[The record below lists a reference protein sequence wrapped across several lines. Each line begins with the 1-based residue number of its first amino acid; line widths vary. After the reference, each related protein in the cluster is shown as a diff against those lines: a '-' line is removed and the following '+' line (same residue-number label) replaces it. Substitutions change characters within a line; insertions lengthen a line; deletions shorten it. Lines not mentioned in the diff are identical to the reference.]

1 MMKNEND
8 VFKDIIGYDDIKDNL
23 NMIIDVLNNKEKY
36 ESLGCSL
43 PNGLLLYGSP
53 GTGKTSMANSLI
65 NSLNRESFVIR
76 KIKSDGSFINHIN
89 KVFEDAISK
98 QPAIILLDDLD
109 KFSEH
114 DDNSTNNEEYVVVQS
129 LIDQVKNQDVF
140 VMATANDIGDL
151 PNSLKR
157 AGRFDIKIEVKKP
170 KEEEAIEIFDYYLK
184 RKKID
189 NNIKVKNIA
198 SILNGSSCADLE
210 MVCNQAGIYA
220 GYKNKERIEM
230 DDLLK
235 AALEHEYNALF
246 VKRIG
251 NDRELIKTAYHE
263 AGHAL
268 VGELL
273 ERGSVAFIT
282 IMKNDGDIEG
292 FTSFHQNE
300 RYYANFKYMENRV
313 KTLLAGKA
321 AIENVY
327 NECDVGVTNDLNRA
341 FRIVQRFIDDYSL
354 DGFKYRNNQYIDTSV
369 DVQNSFDK
377 RVREMIENYYVEV
390 KLMLV
395 EHRELLDKLAN
406 ELRNKKVLFQDEIEK
421 IIKVG
426 HRNDENKI

>member
-8 VFKDIIGYDDIKDNL
+8 VFKDIIGYEDIKDNL
-23 NMIIDVLNNKEKY
+23 SMIIDVLNNKEKY
-36 ESLGCSL
+36 EKLGCSV

-53 GTGKTSMANSLI
+53 GTGKTSMANALI
-65 NSLNRESFVIR
+65 SALNRESFVIR

-89 KVFEDAISK
+89 KVFEDAISS
-98 QPAIILLDDLD
+98 QPSIILLDDLD

-129 LIDQVKNQDVF
+129 LIDSVKDKDVF

-151 PNSLKR
+151 PKSLKR
-157 AGRFDIKIEVKKP
+157 AGRFDIKIEVKRP
-170 KEEEAIEIFDYYLK
+170 KEEEAVKIFDYYLK
-184 RKKID
+184 RKQID
-189 NNIKVKNIA
+189 WNIKVKNIA

-210 MVCNQAGIYA
+210 KVCNQAGIYA
-220 GYKNKERIEM
+220 GYRSKDKIEM
-230 DDLLK
+230 EDLLK
-235 AALEHEYNALF
+235 AALEHVYDARFE
-246 VKRIG
+246 KKIG
-251 NDRELIKTAYHE
+251 NDKELIKTAYHE
-263 AGHAL
+263 AAHAL

-273 ERGSVAFIT
+273 ERDSVAFIT

-321 AIENVY
+321 ATEIVY
-327 NECDVGVTNDLNRA
+327 NECDVGVTSDLNRA

-354 DGFKYRNNQYIDTSV
+354 DGFKYRNNEYYDTSD

-377 RVREMIENYYVEV
+377 RVREMVEKYYMEV

-395 EHRELLDKLAN
+395 EHRSLLDKLAN
-406 ELRNKKVLFQDEIEK
+406 ELRKKKVLFQDEIEK
-421 IIKVG
+421 IIKAG
-426 HRNDENKI
+426 LKNDTSKV

>member
-1 MMKNEND
+1 MEKDIFE
-8 VFKDIIGYDDIKDNL
+8 DIIGYEDVKDNL
-23 NMIIDVLNNKEKY
+23 RMIIDVLNNREKY
-36 ESLGCSL
+36 DKLGCSL
-43 PNGLLLYGSP
+43 PHGLLLYGSP
-53 GTGKTSMANSLI
+53 GTGKTSMAKALI
-65 NSLNRESFVIR
+65 SALNRESFVIR
-76 KIKSDGSFINHIN
+76 KIKSDGSFINHIS
-89 KVFEDAISK
+89 KVFEEAINN

-114 DDNSTNNEEYVVVQS
+114 DDKSTNNEEHVVVQS
-129 LIDQVKNQDVF
+129 LIDNIKNHDVF
-140 VMATANDIGDL
+140 VMATANDIRDL
-151 PNSLKR
+151 PDSLKR
-157 AGRFDIKIEVKKP
+157 AGRFDIKIEIKKP

-220 GYKNKERIEM
+220 GYKNKEKIEM

-251 NDRELIKTAYHE
+251 KDEELIKTAYHE

-273 ERGSVAFIT
+273 ERDSVAFIT

-300 RYYANFKYMENRV
+300 RYYSNFKYMENRV

-321 AIENVY
+321 AIEIVY
-327 NECDVGVTNDLNRA
+327 DECDVGVTNDLNRA

-354 DGFKYRNNQYIDTSV
+354 DGFKYRNNEYYDTSD

-377 RVREMIENYYVEV
+377 RVREMIEKYYVEV

-395 EHRELLDKLAN
+395 EHRCLLDKLAI

-426 HRNDENKI
+426 LRND